1 METSKNFSQKIIQD
15 IKSYWLKKYNIEL
28 STESAERYLFILAE
42 LYLSICKIEQEKKR
56 KV

>member
-1 METSKNFSQKIIQD
+1 MDKFSPGIIED
-15 IKSYWLKKYNIEL
+15 IKLYWLKKYGIEL

-42 LYLSICKIEQEKKR
+42 LYLSICEIEQEKKR